1 MTMNKEPNNNEG
13 ERTAKEYVDTTL
25 RSSHYNQTQRI
36 EDATDGNTRKLS
48 TIHKVVLSSIFCIV
62 ATWLCTGYVIYKHGS
77 VLFNGDSIEGLRE
90 QIKTSETNT
99 AQRYEANRLVAKN
112 HRENRN
118 EVEGELRDQIDRLH
132 EQVEREKKH
141 KHSIRSELKREREER
156 QKSAEIIKQL
166 SKKNA
171 AEEMLK
177 QAHYTIAE
185 NIVPLNLQQY
195 IGQASDEQWIHYAR
209 MAVERNAY
217 NVVRTIG
224 SIPELMQIAKVAQL
238 IDLYND
244 RASGTR
250 GTGIRK
256 VVRKLAKEQQDY
268 SDSVVG
274 SDNPKKNLGKSAM
287 LNLK

>member
-1 MTMNKEPNNNEG
+1 MNKDNNNEG
-13 ERTAKEYVDTTL
+13 ERTAQEYVDTTL

-36 EDATDGNTRKLS
+36 EDASDGHTRKLS
-48 TIHKVVLSSIFCIV
+48 TIYKVVLSSIFCII
-62 ATWLCTGYVIYKHGS
+62 ATWLCTGYVIFNYGS
-77 VLFNGDSIEGLRE
+77 FLFSGDSIQDLRK
-90 QIKTSETNT
+90 QIEITEEMAGN
-99 AQRYEANRLVAKN
+99 RYEHNRIQAAAFRRTRDN
-112 HRENRN
+112 IEA
-118 EVEGELRDQIDRLH
+118 GLRDQIDRLH
-132 EQVEREKKH
+132 EQVERETKQKY
-141 KHSIRSELKREREER
+141 SLRIELKREREER
-156 QKSAEIIKQL
+156 QKSAETIKQL

-177 QAHYTIAE
+177 QAHHTIAE
-185 NIVPLNLQQY
+185 NVVPLNLQQF

-217 NVVRTIG
+217 NVVRTVG
-224 SIPELMQIAKVAQL
+224 SIPELMQIDKVKQL

-250 GTGIRK
+250 KTGIRK
-256 VVRKLAKEQQDY
+256 VVRKLKKEEEDY

>member
-1 MTMNKEPNNNEG
+1 MNKEPNNNEG
-13 ERTAKEYVDTTL
+13 ERDAKDYVDTTL

-36 EDATDGNTRKLS
+36 EDASDGHTNKLG
-48 TIHKVVLSSIFCIV
+48 TIEKIVLSSLLCII
-62 ATWLCTGYVIYKHGS
+62 ATWLISGYVIINHGS
-77 VLFNGDSIEGLRE
+77 FLTSGDSIEGLRK

-99 AQRYEANRLVAKN
+99 AQRHESNRLVAKR
-112 HRENRN
+112 HRDNRDAV
-118 EVEGELRDQIDRLH
+118 EVELREQIDRLH
-132 EQVEREKKH
+132 EQVESERNAK
-141 KHSIRSELKREREER
+141 RVLALELKKERAER
-156 QKSAEIIKQL
+156 QQSAETIKQL

-177 QAHYTIAE
+177 QAHHTIAE
-185 NIVPLNLQQY
+185 NVVPLNLQQY

-244 RASGTR
+244 RASVQGL
-250 GTGIRK
+250 RK
-256 VVRKLAKEQQDY
+256 VVRKLKKEEQDY

>member
-1 MTMNKEPNNNEG
+1 M
-13 ERTAKEYVDTTL
+13 
-25 RSSHYNQTQRI
+25 
-36 EDATDGNTRKLS
+36 
-48 TIHKVVLSSIFCIV
+48 
-62 ATWLCTGYVIYKHGS
+62 
-77 VLFNGDSIEGLRE
+77 RE
-90 QIKTSETNT
+90 
-99 AQRYEANRLVAKN
+99 
-112 HRENRN
+112 
-118 EVEGELRDQIDRLH
+118 QIDRLH
-132 EQVEREKKH
+132 EQVESERNAK
-141 KHSIRSELKREREER
+141 RVLALELKKERAER
-156 QKSAEIIKQL
+156 QQSAETIKQL

-177 QAHYTIAE
+177 QAHHTIAE
-185 NIVPLNLQQY
+185 NVVPLNLQQY

-244 RASGTR
+244 RASVQGL
-250 GTGIRK
+250 RK
-256 VVRKLAKEQQDY
+256 VVRKLKKEEQDY